1 MHEAHHHYCPD
12 CSERPLCHEDC
23 DTERNLDGAL
33 RGGTVM
39 CDRCAA
45 ARVAAAPRG
54 AASTKQQLAELRE
67 AARAFLDAF
76 ALQCVG
82 ALDLGHYG
90 SEGLIVDLD
99 IHKLPPAAITDLL
112 DDRHSITRSGFPH
125 QGATVSRPLDR
136 SSVQDRIPSLPLSYF

>member
-76 ALQCVG
+76 ANQVARCAICEGEGKREPITLRGGPYMACDAHGRELLQAPVDFSYAP
-82 ALDLGHYG
+82 ALRRLRALI
-90 SEGLIVDLD
+90 SEEG
-99 IHKLPPAAITDLL
+99 
-112 DDRHSITRSGFPH
+112 
-125 QGATVSRPLDR
+125 
-136 SSVQDRIPSLPLSYF
+136 

>member
-76 ALQCVG
+76 ALQAVRC
-82 ALDLGHYG
+82 AICEK
-90 SEGLIVDLD
+90 EGKREPIMVREGPHWACDAHGRELLEAPVDLSYA
-99 IHKLPPAAITDLL
+99 PALRRLRALI
-112 DDRHSITRSGFPH
+112 SEEG
-125 QGATVSRPLDR
+125 
-136 SSVQDRIPSLPLSYF
+136 